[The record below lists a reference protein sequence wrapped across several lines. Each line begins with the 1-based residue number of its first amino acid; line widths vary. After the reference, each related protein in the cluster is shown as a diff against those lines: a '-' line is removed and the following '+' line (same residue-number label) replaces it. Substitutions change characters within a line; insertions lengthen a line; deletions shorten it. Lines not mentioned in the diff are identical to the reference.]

1 MSLFAG
7 IIGLPNVGKST
18 LFNAITNSN
27 VEAANYPFATIN
39 PNVGVVKV
47 NDERLKLLSDL
58 IKPNKTTY
66 AICKFIDIAGL
77 VKGASQGEGL
87 GNQFLANIREVD
99 VICHVVRCFN
109 DKDITHF
116 YNSIDP
122 IRDVEIINL
131 ELIIADLET
140 INKYIA
146 KLIPKVK
153 SGDKKLQPE
162 LDACNKVKDTL
173 TNNKLAKN
181 TMLSDDE
188 KKIIKKLNLLT
199 FKPIL
204 YIANI
209 NYSDITNPNNNEL
222 YKKLFAYIHN
232 NSTDEIIP
240 ISVAMEYEISKLSED
255 EQQEFIKDLNINEKG
270 LDTLIKKTYSL
281 LGLRTFFTFGKDETK
296 AWTFI
301 DGMTAVEC
309 AGLIHTDIQKGF
321 IKAEVYSYKD
331 LLELGSELM
340 VKEKGKIRLEGKN
353 YLIKDGDVCFFRFNV

>member
-1 MSLFAG
+1 MSLLAD

-109 DKDITHF
+109 DKNITHF

-153 SGDKKLQPE
+153 SGDKK
-162 LDACNKVKDTL
+162 
-173 TNNKLAKN
+173 
-181 TMLSDDE
+181 

-240 ISVAMEYEISKLSED
+240 ISVAMEYEISKLSEN

-353 YLIKDGDVCFFRFNV
+353 YLIQDGDVCFFRFNV